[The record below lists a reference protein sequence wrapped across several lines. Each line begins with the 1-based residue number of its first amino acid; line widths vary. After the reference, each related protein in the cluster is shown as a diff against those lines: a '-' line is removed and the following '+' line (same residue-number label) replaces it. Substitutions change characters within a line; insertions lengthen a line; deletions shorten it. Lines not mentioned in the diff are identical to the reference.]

1 MSSDMLV
8 SIDWFISLLDRGYL
22 IPSKLSVISVIK
34 QKSFPGLDF
43 PGLYGFP
50 GLSFPDTRNPG
61 DTTTISM
68 SSDYRI
74 QWLIYLALRSR
85 VFNSVVCLSV

>member
-50 GLSFPDTRNPG
+50 DTRNPG